1 MSHSTQWADS
11 ALGRWAIL
19 VYGVVSYLVFFAA
32 FLYAI
37 GFIGNLV
44 VPTSLDGPRTMPLVP
59 ALAIDLGLL
68 ALFAV
73 QHSVM
78 ARPAFKRWWTRFV
91 PEPAER
97 STYVLLSSLILIAL
111 FAFWQP
117 LGGTVWH
124 VESPAGQALLY
135 GGYAFG
141 WIVVLV
147 STFLT
152 SHTDLFG
159 LRQVWLHFR
168 GRPYTPLEFVTPW
181 PYRVV
186 RHPLYVGWLFVFW
199 CTPVMTLSHLLF
211 AVMTTAYIVIGAT
224 LEERDLITAHGVDYE
239 RYRRRVP
246 MLIPGVRL
254 PGWALRGRSA
264 TLER

>member
-1 MSHSTQWADS
+1 MSQTTSWS
-11 ALGRWAIL
+11 ASAVGRWTIL
-19 VYGVVSYLVFFAA
+19 IYGIVSYLIFFGT

-37 GFIGNLV
+37 GFIGNLL
-44 VPTSLDGPRTMPLVP
+44 VPRSLDGPRTLALVP
-59 ALAIDLGLL
+59 ALAINLALL

-78 ARPAFKRWWTRFV
+78 ARPAFKRWWTRYV

-97 STYVLLSSLILIAL
+97 STYVLFSSLALIAL

-117 LGGTVWH
+117 LGGQVWK
-124 VESPAGQALLY
+124 VEHPGSQALLY
-135 GGYAFG
+135 AGYAFG
-141 WIVVLV
+141 WVMVLV
-147 STFLT
+147 ATFLT

-159 LRQVWLHFR
+159 LRQVWMHFR
-168 GRPYTPLEFVTPW
+168 QQPYTPLEFVTPL
-181 PYRVV
+181 PYRIV

-199 CTPVMTLSHLLF
+199 STPDMTVSHLLF

-224 LEERDLITAHGVDYE
+224 LEERDLITAHGTEYE
-239 RYRRRVP
+239 QYRRRVP

-254 PGWALRGRSA
+254 PAWASRGSSA